1 MLKIFVPVLVILA
14 GGSISWAI
22 ATYRPPLKSS
32 LPENEMPLVQVVR
45 AEPRS
50 VKLNIHSQ
58 GVVVPRTEID
68 LVPEVAG
75 QIIQL
80 HPSLVAGGF
89 FQRGDVLLTIDPRD
103 YDHAIAEAGARIAEG
118 ERQVA
123 MEEAQA
129 EQARQEWEVLG
140 EGNPTPLTMREPQ
153 LAEARAKL
161 KAARADMIKAR
172 VQRSRCEWR
181 APFTGRVRN
190 MRTGLGQYVQS
201 GEKLG
206 RLYAIDVAQVR
217 LPLTTDQLAHLDVL
231 LDHRQNRS
239 QMAPRVTLSAE
250 FAGSRHQWR
259 GRVIRTEGALDE
271 ETGLLHAVAEVPK
284 PYPDKGAGQPPLMP
298 GLFVKAEIEGRE
310 RPGVFVLPPNAVNA
324 AQEVLLVNPES
335 ELHIQRV
342 NVLRLEPDRI
352 LVSEGLKSGDQVV
365 VSHIDVPIEG
375 MKVTTVNREQEQDL
389 PKTAG
394 GALIGTG
401 AP

>member
-1 MLKIFVPVLVILA
+1 MAPERGRSGEKSGRTDPGKPQAGNLFLPAWPYRDSDPAGQLSQHAACPECPSFHQAPAPQQSNQSLSGVRRRHLKDKGMLKIVVPVLVILA

-181 APFTGRVRN
+181 A
-190 MRTGLGQYVQS
+190 
-201 GEKLG
+201 
-206 RLYAIDVAQVR
+206 
-217 LPLTTDQLAHLDVL
+217 
-231 LDHRQNRS
+231 
-239 QMAPRVTLSAE
+239 
-250 FAGSRHQWR
+250 
-259 GRVIRTEGALDE
+259 
-271 ETGLLHAVAEVPK
+271 
-284 PYPDKGAGQPPLMP
+284 
-298 GLFVKAEIEGRE
+298 
-310 RPGVFVLPPNAVNA
+310 
-324 AQEVLLVNPES
+324 
-335 ELHIQRV
+335 
-342 NVLRLEPDRI
+342 
-352 LVSEGLKSGDQVV
+352 
-365 VSHIDVPIEG
+365 
-375 MKVTTVNREQEQDL
+375 
-389 PKTAG
+389 
-394 GALIGTG
+394 
-401 AP
+401 